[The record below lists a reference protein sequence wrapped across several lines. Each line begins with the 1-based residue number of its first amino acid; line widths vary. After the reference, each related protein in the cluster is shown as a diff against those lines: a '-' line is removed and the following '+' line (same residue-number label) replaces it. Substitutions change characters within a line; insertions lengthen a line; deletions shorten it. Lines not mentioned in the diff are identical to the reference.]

1 MKVLDVESIP
11 AALRS
16 TRDCALA
23 RIEDASLTASQ
34 PREQAFFDGWLL
46 RYANGK
52 AKRARSVNLVAAGE
66 RPLDEK
72 LRYCSE
78 FFARHRLPLILRMT
92 PFSQPRDV
100 DDALA
105 HAGYLAAEDTR
116 VMVGRLDA
124 MNAVR
129 CPDVALVELDGD
141 AFGATLAS
149 LHGLDLQRGA
159 VERDRYARSPLPGIY
174 VAVVEG
180 GRAVACG
187 SAIVDG
193 DLVGVFGMVTAAENR
208 GRGLA
213 TAIVNALL
221 RRAARRGGVT
231 AYLQVEAGNVPAR
244 HVYSKFGFAD
254 GYAYWYRRPPGE
266 GNAS

>member
-1 MKVLDVESIP
+1 VTVLDLESIP
-11 AALRS
+11 AALRF
-16 TRDCALA
+16 TRDHALA

-34 PREQAFFDGWLL
+34 PREQAFFDGWLM

-66 RPLDEK
+66 RPLEDK
-72 LRYCSE
+72 LRYCTE
-78 FFARHRLPLILRMT
+78 FFAHHRLPLIFRIT

-100 DDALA
+100 DGALA
-105 HAGYLAAEDTR
+105 RAGYVASEDTR
-116 VMVGRLDA
+116 VMVLGLDGLKP
-124 MNAVR
+124 VR
-129 CPDVALVELDGD
+129 CPDLSLVELDGD

-149 LHGLDLQRGA
+149 LHGLDAQRGA
-159 VERDRYARSPLPGIY
+159 VERDRYARSPVPGIY
-174 VAVVEG
+174 VAMVDG

-187 SAIVDG
+187 SAALDG
-193 DLVGVFGMVTAAENR
+193 DLVGIYGMVTGAEAR

-221 RRAARRGGVT
+221 LRAARRGCVT

-244 HVYSKFGFAD
+244 HVYSKFGFRD

-266 GNAS
+266 GNG